1 MTLDQR
7 IEKDLTELYEGKEI
21 TCAKELQSVLEVST
35 KGLPQHFVGDRNAKT
50 VFVQLN
56 PGKNVKMADE
66 DFKKVT
72 ADYDR
77 TNAASFIKSYI
88 NEKTNFGNIDAKR
101 KDSFDEKQAA
111 FLKHFEDSGI
121 DIPAS
126 FPEEKTDALQA
137 KENVLMQKCQ
147 LELLPYCSHR
157 FYVSRQ
163 KANALIPYV
172 ETLLDE
178 IFRVKRKYVIF
189 GSAIFADLF
198 KKMQSENIK
207 VEFLKEDE
215 IQPVKNPLKAHLV
228 KITKDGKSVNA
239 VIVRSFPRQDIG
251 RAYNVMAEYGKLCFE
266 LLKKTKFEK
275 SKLVKK

>member
-21 TCAKELQSVLEVST
+21 TCAKELKSVLEVSA

-56 PGKNVKMADE
+56 PGKNVKKADE

-88 NEKTNFGNIDAKR
+88 NEKTNFGNIDTER
-101 KDSFDEKQAA
+101 RGRDSFDEKQAA

-126 FPEEKTDALQA
+126 FPEEKTKVLCLQA
-137 KENVLMQKCQ
+137 KQNVLMQKCQ
-147 LELLPYCSHR
+147 LELLPYCSQK

-178 IFRVKRKYVIF
+178 IFRVERKYVIF
-189 GSAIFADLF
+189 GGGIFADLF

-207 VEFLKEDE
+207 IEFLKEDE
-215 IQPVKNPLKAHLV
+215 IKPVKNPLKAHLV

-239 VIVRSFPRQDIG
+239 VIVRSFARQDIG
-251 RAYNVMAEYGKLCFE
+251 HAYDVMAEYGKLCFE
-266 LLKKTKFEK
+266 LLKEN
-275 SKLVKK
+275 

>member
-7 IEKDLTELYEGKEI
+7 IEKDLTELYEEKEI
-21 TCAKELQSVLEVST
+21 TCAKELKSVLEVST

-50 VFVQLN
+50 VFVHLN

-88 NEKTNFGNIDAKR
+88 NDKTNFGNIYAKR
-101 KDSFDEKQAA
+101 DSFDEKQAA

-126 FPEEKTDALQA
+126 FPKEKTEPLCLQA
-137 KENVLMQKCQ
+137 KKNVLMQKCQ
-147 LELLPYCSHR
+147 LELLPYCSQS
-157 FYVSRQ
+157 FYVSKQ

-215 IQPVKNPLKAHLV
+215 IKPVKKTLKAHLV

-239 VIVRSFPRQDIG
+239 VIARSFPRQDIG
-251 RAYNVMAEYGKLCFE
+251 RAYNIMAEYGKLCFE
-266 LLKKTKFEK
+266 LLKIN
-275 SKLVKK
+275 

>member
-21 TCAKELQSVLEVST
+21 TCAKELQSVLEVSA

-50 VFVQLN
+50 VFVHLN

-88 NEKTNFGNIDAKR
+88 NEKTNFGNIDATR
-101 KDSFDEKQAA
+101 RDSFDEKQAA

-126 FPEEKTDALQA
+126 FLEEKTEPICLQA

-147 LELLPYCSHR
+147 LELLPYCSQR
-157 FYVSRQ
+157 FSVSRQ

-189 GSAIFADLF
+189 GGAIFADLF

-215 IQPVKNPLKAHLV
+215 IKPVKNPLKAQLV
-228 KITKDGKSVNA
+228 KITKDGKTVNA
-239 VIVRSFPRQDIG
+239 VIARSFPQLDIG
-251 RAYNVMAEYGKLCFE
+251 HAYNVMVQYGKLCFE
-266 LLKKTKFEK
+266 LLKEN
-275 SKLVKK
+275 

>member
-50 VFVQLN
+50 VFAQLN

-72 ADYDR
+72 ANYDR
-77 TNAASFIKSYI
+77 TNAASFIKCYI
-88 NEKTNFGNIDAKR
+88 NDKTNFGNIDAKR

-126 FPEEKTDALQA
+126 FPEEKTEALCLQA

-147 LELLPYCSHR
+147 LELLPYCSQR
-157 FYVSRQ
+157 FYVSKQ

-189 GSAIFADLF
+189 GGAIFADLF

-207 VEFLKEDE
+207 VEFLKEE
-215 IQPVKNPLKAHLV
+215 KIQPVKNPLKAQLV

-239 VIVRSFPRQDIG
+239 VIARSFARQDIG
-251 RAYNVMAEYGKLCFE
+251 HAYNIMAEYGKLCFE
-266 LLKKTKFEK
+266 LLKIN
-275 SKLVKK
+275 

>member
-21 TCAKELQSVLEVST
+21 TCAKELQSVLEVSA

-66 DFKKVT
+66 DFKKIT

-101 KDSFDEKQAA
+101 RDSFDEKQAA

-126 FPEEKTDALQA
+126 FPEEKTEALCLQA

-147 LELLPYCSHR
+147 LELLPYCSQK

-163 KANALIPYV
+163 KANALISYV

-178 IFRVKRKYVIF
+178 IFRVERKYVIF
-189 GSAIFADLF
+189 GGAIFADLF

-215 IQPVKNPLKAHLV
+215 IHPVKNPLKAQLV

-239 VIVRSFPRQDIG
+239 VIVRSFARQDIG
-251 RAYNVMAEYGKLCFE
+251 HAYNVMAEYGKLCFE
-266 LLKKTKFEK
+266 LLKEN
-275 SKLVKK
+275 

>member
-56 PGKNVKMADE
+56 PGKNVKMANE

-72 ADYDR
+72 ANYDR

-88 NEKTNFGNIDAKR
+88 NEKTNFGNIDTER
-101 KDSFDEKQAA
+101 RDSFDEKQAA

-126 FPEEKTDALQA
+126 FPEEKTEAICLQA

-147 LELLPYCSHR
+147 LELLPYCSQK

-189 GSAIFADLF
+189 GGAIFADLF

-207 VEFLKEDE
+207 VEFLKEE
-215 IQPVKNPLKAHLV
+215 KIQPVKNPLKAHLV

-239 VIVRSFPRQDIG
+239 VIVRSFPRLDIG
-251 RAYNVMAEYGKLCFE
+251 HDYNVMAEYGKLCFE
-266 LLKKTKFEK
+266 LLKENK
-275 SKLVKK
+275 V

>member
-7 IEKDLTELYEGKEI
+7 IEKDLTELYERKEI

-50 VFVQLN
+50 VFVHLN
-56 PGKNVKMADE
+56 PGKNVKKADE
-66 DFKKVT
+66 DFKKIT
-72 ADYDR
+72 ANYDR

-88 NEKTNFGNIDAKR
+88 NEKTNFGNIDATR

-121 DIPAS
+121 DIPAN
-126 FPEEKTDALQA
+126 FPEEKTEPLCLQA

-147 LELLPYCSHR
+147 LELLPYCSQS
-157 FYVSRQ
+157 FYVSKP

-215 IQPVKNPLKAHLV
+215 IHPVKNPLKAHLV

-239 VIVRSFPRQDIG
+239 VIARSFPRQDIG
-251 RAYNVMAEYGKLCFE
+251 RAYNIMAEYGKLCFE
-266 LLKKTKFEK
+266 LLKEN
-275 SKLVKK
+275 

>member
-1 MTLDQR
+1 
-7 IEKDLTELYEGKEI
+7 
-21 TCAKELQSVLEVST
+21 
-35 KGLPQHFVGDRNAKT
+35 
-50 VFVQLN
+50 
-56 PGKNVKMADE
+56 MADE

-77 TNAASFIKSYI
+77 TNAASFIKCYI
-88 NEKTNFGNIDAKR
+88 NEKTNFGNIDTER

-126 FPEEKTDALQA
+126 FPKEKTEPLGLQA

-147 LELLPYCSHR
+147 LELLPYCSQK

-178 IFRVKRKYVIF
+178 IFRAASKNQQTVIYF
-189 GSAIFADLF
+189 
-198 KKMQSENIK
+198 NC
-207 VEFLKEDE
+207 
-215 IQPVKNPLKAHLV
+215 
-228 KITKDGKSVNA
+228 
-239 VIVRSFPRQDIG
+239 
-251 RAYNVMAEYGKLCFE
+251 NV
-266 LLKKTKFEK
+266 
-275 SKLVKK
+275 

>member
-21 TCAKELQSVLEVST
+21 TCANELQSVLEVSA

-50 VFVQLN
+50 VFVHLN
-56 PGKNVKMADE
+56 PGKNVKMSDE
-66 DFKKVT
+66 DFKKET

-88 NEKTNFGNIDAKR
+88 NEKTNFGNIYAKKR
-101 KDSFDEKQAA
+101 DNFDEKQAA
-111 FLKHFEDSGI
+111 FLKPFEDSGI

-126 FPEEKTDALQA
+126 FPEEKTEAICLQA

-147 LELLPYCSHR
+147 LELLPYCSQR

-189 GSAIFADLF
+189 GGAIFADLF

-215 IQPVKNPLKAHLV
+215 IKPVKNPLKAHLV

-239 VIVRSFPRQDIG
+239 VIVRSFARQDIG
-251 RAYNVMAEYGKLCFE
+251 RAYDIMAQYGKLCFE
-266 LLKKTKFEK
+266 LLKEN
-275 SKLVKK
+275 

>member
-7 IEKDLTELYEGKEI
+7 IEKDLTELYEGQEI
-21 TCAKELQSVLEVST
+21 TCAKELQSVLEVSA

-50 VFVQLN
+50 VFVHLN

-88 NEKTNFGNIDAKR
+88 NEKTNFGNIDAER
-101 KDSFDEKQAA
+101 RDSFDEKQAA

-147 LELLPYCSHR
+147 LELLPYCSQS
-157 FYVSRQ
+157 FYVSKQ

-178 IFRVKRKYVIF
+178 IFRAASKNQQTVIYF
-189 GSAIFADLF
+189 
-198 KKMQSENIK
+198 NC
-207 VEFLKEDE
+207 
-215 IQPVKNPLKAHLV
+215 
-228 KITKDGKSVNA
+228 
-239 VIVRSFPRQDIG
+239 
-251 RAYNVMAEYGKLCFE
+251 NV
-266 LLKKTKFEK
+266 
-275 SKLVKK
+275 